1 MPILGLSPNTTSYP
15 LGNLG
20 QVVESLCTSV
30 LPSRK
35 VEALEIVYVNYLIII
50 VIFGIWPVT
59 SWSHHFWTTHL

>member
-1 MPILGLSPNTTSYP
+1 MPILGLSSNTPSYP

-35 VEALEIVYVNYLIII
+35 VEALEIVYVNYLVII
-50 VIFGIWPVT
+50 VIFGI
-59 SWSHHFWTTHL
+59 